1 MIVALAG
8 ALFPMTTVV
17 RIAYVVVVGGV
28 FVATA
33 WRGLLSAP
41 EREALVSWI
50 RSPRTI
56 VVETTEGLA

>member
-1 MIVALAG
+1 MSTVA
-8 ALFPMTTVV
+8 

-33 WRGLLSAP
+33 WRGLLLVQ
-41 EREALVSWI
+41 ERDALLSWI
-50 RSPRTI
+50 RSPRTL